1 MDYLKMI
8 ELSGMNPTMMQGNQA
23 AQAQQAM
30 TYGSELANAA
40 LTGNNLNPQQMAK
53 ALRQGNTQLSPQQ
66 KAEVSQ
72 LGSNSWNPWSDYNTG
87 NNGWGNYGE

>member
-30 TYGSELANAA
+30 NYGSELANAA